1 MPRCPLCA
9 SAHITVVIN
18 RHRRAFCSDCGARW
32 IQDGSQQHTIKRDP
46 RTRTRMDSPSPV
58 PPAPDSP
65 IRPLSPEPPP
75 WPPWPPPLPSPPSP
89 LSPPHW
95 PR

>member
-9 SAHITVVIN
+9 SAQITVIS
-18 RHRRAFCSDCGARW
+18 RHRCAFCSDCGARW
-32 IQDGSQQHTIKRDP
+32 VQEGSDRHPPRQQSASRDSLV
-46 RTRTRMDSPSPV
+46 RSVHSID
-58 PPAPDSP
+58 PDSP

-75 WPPWPPPLPSPPSP
+75 WPPPWPPPLPSPPSP
-89 LSPPHW
+89 LSPPLW